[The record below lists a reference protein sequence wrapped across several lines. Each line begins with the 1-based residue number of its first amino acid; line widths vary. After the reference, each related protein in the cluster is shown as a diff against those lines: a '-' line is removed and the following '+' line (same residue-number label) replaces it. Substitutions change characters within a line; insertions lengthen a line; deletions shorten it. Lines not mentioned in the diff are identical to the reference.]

1 MARVSTQRMEAAV
14 GAIEVFSGIGDATL
28 DAAKGVARASAQ
40 AGARVART
48 REAFTPPVASDPDA
62 DLTATAGGSPFF
74 NKISDGRS
82 RRDLPRITQERSI
95 ELAYHLVDS
104 NPVAKRGLELIRDF
118 VLGDGVTVRAD
129 AEEDAPDDAIQAAI
143 DRFWLDQIN
152 LIDIKLPKKV
162 FELSLFGEQCWPVF
176 VNPISGHVRLGTLDP
191 SAIERVL
198 KDPGNAEKTVAIVG
212 KPIKTGGP
220 RRYWRVIAVDENPLS
235 PTFDMR
241 VGIPADDV
249 EALVFD
255 PLDGKEHPAQGSC
268 FWFTINDTS
277 TATRGR
283 SDLLTVVDWIDAHD
297 QILFTTVDRAMLML
311 AFVWDVEVQGADDK
325 ALEAYLAKNPAPK
338 PGSVRAHNEEVTWS
352 AVAPDLRAYETGK
365 ESDLLLA
372 FIATGLGLPKTW
384 LNSLD
389 DVNRATAAEVGE
401 PAFRRLVSRQRF
413 VRYMIREV
421 INFVLD
427 QAKIAGTLTAERPDS
442 GWAFAVD
449 MPELRTKDMQSAATT
464 LFQSLQG
471 ITLAIN
477 EGVLDRQTA
486 QEATALLLGQIGL
499 EVDTKV
505 MKKRIEAEQAEADEE
520 MADGLAT
527 ALSVN
532 GLANGQ
538 EDQDEGGLFL
548 R

>member
-1 MARVSTQRMEAAV
+1 M
-14 GAIEVFSGIGDATL
+14 
-28 DAAKGVARASAQ
+28 
-40 AGARVART
+40 
-48 REAFTPPVASDPDA
+48 
-62 DLTATAGGSPFF
+62 
-74 NKISDGRS
+74 
-82 RRDLPRITQERSI
+82 
-95 ELAYHLVDS
+95 
-104 NPVAKRGLELIRDF
+104 
-118 VLGDGVTVRAD
+118 
-129 AEEDAPDDAIQAAI
+129 
-143 DRFWLDQIN
+143 
-152 LIDIKLPKKV
+152 
-162 FELSLFGEQCWPVF
+162 
-176 VNPISGHVRLGTLDP
+176 
-191 SAIERVL
+191 
-198 KDPGNAEKTVAIVG
+198 
-212 KPIKTGGP
+212 
-220 RRYWRVIAVDENPLS
+220 
-235 PTFDMR
+235 
-241 VGIPADDV
+241 
-249 EALVFD
+249 
-255 PLDGKEHPAQGSC
+255 
-268 FWFTINDTS
+268 
-277 TATRGR
+277 
-283 SDLLTVVDWIDAHD
+283 
-297 QILFTTVDRAMLML
+297 
-311 AFVWDVEVQGADDK
+311 
-325 ALEAYLAKNPAPK
+325 
-338 PGSVRAHNEEVTWS
+338 
-352 AVAPDLRAYETGK
+352 APDLRAYETGK

-442 GWAFAVD
+442 GWEFAVD